1 VGREPARG
9 LLPTDIKSVACPL
22 RRDLNPRSVAAESLT
37 PLGRETRKHPA
48 QQIRKLATSLES
60 YGFVLPVVI
69 DAQAR
74 VVAGWAL
81 VLAARSLGLA
91 EVPAVTVADLS
102 EADLRLLRLS
112 LNRLGEEAS
121 WDRDALRAEFAM
133 ADL

>member
-1 VGREPARG
+1 M
-9 LLPTDIKSVACPL
+9 
-22 RRDLNPRSVAAESLT
+22 
-37 PLGRETRKHPA
+37 
-48 QQIRKLATSLES
+48 
-60 YGFVLPVVI
+60 LPVVI